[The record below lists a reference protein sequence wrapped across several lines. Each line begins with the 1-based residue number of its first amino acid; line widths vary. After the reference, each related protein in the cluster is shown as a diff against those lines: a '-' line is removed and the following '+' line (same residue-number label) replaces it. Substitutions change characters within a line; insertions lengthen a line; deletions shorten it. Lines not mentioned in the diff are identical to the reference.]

1 MNVACTKANQ
11 SRDSLSRKR
20 GRYNPPMRNGFLAEL
35 QRLGPAAE
43 YAPFSSNRARA
54 YCRRLAQTHYE
65 NFSVATLLL
74 PRRLTQHFHNV
85 YAYCRWADDLGD
97 ETAGGDEAVRLLAWW
112 REELLRCYDGTPRHP
127 VLVAIQATIRR
138 FDIPAKPF
146 LDLLL
151 AFERDQRVKRYET
164 YAQLLDYCVYSAN
177 PVGRLVLYLCESFD
191 EKRARLSD
199 SICTGLQLANFWQD
213 VARDFAIGRVYLPAE
228 DRQRFGYT
236 DEDLEARRFT
246 AAFADLMRFE
256 VERAH
261 RLFEKGLALVPLMP
275 ADVRIDI
282 ELFARGGLAI
292 LGKIEDLGYNVWQSR
307 PALAK
312 WEKAKLLGGALWRR
326 ATQVI

>member
-1 MNVACTKANQ
+1 
-11 SRDSLSRKR
+11 
-20 GRYNPPMRNGFLAEL
+20 MRNGFLAEL
-35 QRLGPAAE
+35 QRLGPAAA
-43 YAPFSSNRARA
+43 YAPYSPNRARA

-97 ETAGGDEAVRLLAWW
+97 ETEGGDEALRLLAWW
-112 REELLRCYDGTPRHP
+112 REELLRCYNGTPRHP
-127 VLVAIQATIRR
+127 VLVALQQTIRR
-138 FDIPAKPF
+138 FAIPAKPF

-151 AFERDQRVKRYET
+151 AFEQDQRVKRYDT

-228 DRQRFGYT
+228 DRQRFGYA

-275 ADVRIDI
+275 ADVRVDI

-292 LGKIEDLGYNVWQSR
+292 LRKIEDIGYNVWQTR

-326 ATQVI
+326 ATQAI